1 MVAGPGGEQEST
13 VNGHKRS
20 RQGTKTAR
28 NQFTEVAVP
37 LGEVTQNQCIAH
49 ERREHF
55 LMSKISLDEAIRKG
69 KERKTWPKTKE
80 LNGGDGTES
89 NHGSSPLSRPTPG
102 RPGAS
107 IKTPVGLG
115 HLPTP
120 E

>member
-1 MVAGPGGEQEST
+1 
-13 VNGHKRS
+13 
-20 RQGTKTAR
+20 
-28 NQFTEVAVP
+28 
-37 LGEVTQNQCIAH
+37 
-49 ERREHF
+49 
-55 LMSKISLDEAIRKG
+55 MSKISVDEAIRKG

-89 NHGSSPLSRPTPG
+89 NHGSSPLSRQAPG